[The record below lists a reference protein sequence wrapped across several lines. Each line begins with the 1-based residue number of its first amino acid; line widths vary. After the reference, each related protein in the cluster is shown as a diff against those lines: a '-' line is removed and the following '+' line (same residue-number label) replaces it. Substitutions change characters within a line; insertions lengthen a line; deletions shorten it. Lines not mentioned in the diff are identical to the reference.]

1 MYTEEN
7 GRTTVQSKA
16 QDDDNRRVRNY
27 TNESFVNAS
36 RAKKAAGQQNHR

>member
-1 MYTEEN
+1 MSCVSGMYTEED

-27 TNESFVNAS
+27 IDLGMIST
-36 RAKKAAGQQNHR
+36 AG